1 MGNVNNSLCLM
12 EIAHVRTVSTCITSV
27 LQFVIVVEYKRVA
40 VGHSLHITMGF
51 NLCVVFY
58 VCKTQHT
65 VCCVWVFKR
74 LRDARRG
81 TVRRAR
87 AARAARE
94 SLTRAHARTRVF
106 VGACRTAR
114 ERGER
119 VRRGCEVRVGR
130 SNTIRDF

>member
-1 MGNVNNSLCLM
+1 MGDINNSLCRM
-12 EIAHVRTVSTCITSV
+12 EIARVRTVSTCMANIPQFLISV
-27 LQFVIVVEYKRVA
+27 VHKRV
-40 VGHSLHITMGF
+40 VFGHYLRIMMDCSV
-51 NLCVVFY
+51 CVVFY
-58 VCKTQHT
+58 VC
-65 VCCVWVFKR
+65 CVWVFQR

>member
-12 EIAHVRTVSTCITSV
+12 EIARVRTVSTCITSV

-81 TVRRAR
+81 TVRRA
-87 AARAARE
+87 
-94 SLTRAHARTRVF
+94 TRASRARIVDACIRADACFRRGVSH
-106 VGACRTAR
+106 GAR
-114 ERGER
+114 RGER
-119 VRRGCEVRVGR
+119 VR
-130 SNTIRDF
+130 